1 MAVIGVADN
10 GASSERHARIRRLAS
25 HRRHWTR
32 GLRLVLAAGTAGF
45 LITLWH
51 GIAIAFTLL
60 AYPDAEGSASAI
72 LWAVIFKLPV
82 GPYLSEA
89 AKQTVLEAWLLQRPN
104 LLFGGIGAAI
114 GGLAGVRARALYDR
128 FLVPFDDDLF
138 APIPVAKAYDP
149 LRGTPG
155 DDQATLTVP
164 WCEPRGGPRG
174 DLWRR
179 LHGLAEIADDG
190 ASSQAFGWT
199 VIMGRSGSGKSR
211 MAMEF
216 ARGFSD
222 LSRGRSKPPTRRQRF
237 ATWFRVQVRRRS
249 CGPCDPWDAGWI
261 HPGEG
266 MQDTDLQSAQA
277 GWIGGLETW
286 QPRRPTIVLLDD
298 PVIGDARA
306 IVAAFGKQASR
317 YRHPVRLLVVNQ
329 SAPKDLDLNFDRER
343 DTWVSRFVQPIVQP
357 LIVGADAVLTAPDIR
372 RMRKV
377 LKPRHYMEIG
387 PDPAVE
393 RMLVITRGNPLLV
406 ELAFDRLA
414 RGHALNTLDEESLP
428 AERVDRIIESIRAA
442 GYDDDDRVLDL
453 LAAATLAG
461 SGDRRADRAE
471 LESAIGVNLGLRQ
484 KLHRIFPAEDADLRM
499 VVPPVRPELIGDAFV
514 RRIAEE
520 IGEASDDPTRRG
532 GHRLSTLVAAG
543 WHAEPRAML
552 RSVLRLGGRQNV
564 LGRALAH
571 KPPVDLGLSLAE
583 LTAVYAEAS
592 LQIQREDWLAGQC
605 DRGRGLV
612 PVVRELMERIPAQ
625 DLAEFADALI
635 ALLRPNPT
643 IVVRYREANDLIVH
657 ALTLASEIGAWR
669 SDMALASRLIT
680 WRGASRMSQA
690 DWNPDVSR
698 LLIAIKSKAVVHGR
712 IVAEYLIDN
721 LVEKRAD
728 PSVDRVILRCA
739 ASFARFDVTSN
750 TTNQDMQKIVAEL
763 CGIPTGDGATF
774 AATAFEHLPTP
785 EAVEDG
791 RRQAWLACSVCR
803 ESADA
808 GNTSECRDVI
818 EWVQR
823 IADAHPGDRGIDLA
837 LACAW
842 RELVAA
848 LQKNGDIRGCR
859 DAVGEIQRIA
869 TSYSKDR
876 EIDLVLAQAWCDLAY
891 AFAERGDFDGCYDVI
906 EQLRRVAEFRLGDRD
921 IDFELAL
928 AWRHLASIS
937 IRGDE
942 PGGYR
947 DGVDQVG
954 RIADAH
960 LGDRDIDLELAR
972 SWRDLA
978 RGLMFAGDTSGCR
991 EAVQHVQRI
1000 ADAHPGD
1007 GLIDLGLAITLR
1019 YLAYSLSRSGDA
1031 QNCRHAVERVW
1042 RIANLYAGNPGFLRV
1057 LVQTL
1062 SYYADALAQVG
1073 DSHECR
1079 KAFNAARD
1087 IASSLSR
1094 DVEISRSLAEAA
1106 ACLADVLS
1114 RELDRGSCHNIVQY
1128 VGSIAA
1134 DHPKHLEIDRA
1145 LARSWRHYGYVCF
1158 VEGDVTHCRKAVL
1171 EILRITADHV
1181 HDSQCMQILVEA
1193 KIFLERLLRNAT
1205 EHDSIS

>member
-1 MAVIGVADN
+1 M
-10 GASSERHARIRRLAS
+10 S
-25 HRRHWTR
+25 
-32 GLRLVLAAGTAGF
+32 GF
-45 LITLWH
+45 LIALWH
-51 GIAIAFTLL
+51 GIAIIFSLL

-82 GPYLSEA
+82 GTHLSEA
-89 AKQTVLEAWLLQRPN
+89 AKQTVLEVWLLQRPT
-104 LLFGGIGAAI
+104 LLFGGIGAAV
-114 GGLAGVRARALYDR
+114 GGLAQVRARSLYDR
-128 FLVPFDDDLF
+128 FLVPFDDVLF
-138 APIPVAKAYDP
+138 APIPIAKAYDP

-155 DDQATLTVP
+155 DDQATLTMP
-164 WCEPRGGPRG
+164 WCEPRDGPRG
-174 DLWRR
+174 DLWCR
-179 LHGLAEIADDG
+179 LHGLAEIGDDS

-199 VIMGRSGSGKSR
+199 AIMGRSGSGKSR

-216 ARGFSD
+216 ARGLSD
-222 LSRGRSKPPTRRQRF
+222 VSRGRSKPPTRCQRF
-237 ATWFRVQVRRRS
+237 ATWVRVQVRRRS
-249 CGPCDPWDAGWI
+249 CGSCDPWDAGWI
-261 HPGEG
+261 RPGQG
-266 MQDTDLQSAQA
+266 LQDADLQSAQA
-277 GWIGGLETW
+277 GWTDSLETW

-329 SAPKDLDLNFDRER
+329 SAPKDIDLNFERER
-343 DTWVSRFVQPIVQP
+343 DTWVSRFVQPIIQP

-372 RMRKV
+372 RMREVVAPK
-377 LKPRHYMEIG
+377 HYMEIG
-387 PDPAVE
+387 SDPAVE

-414 RGHALNTLDEESLP
+414 RGHAMSTLDEESLP
-428 AERVDRIIESIRAA
+428 VERVERIIASVRAA

-499 VVPPVRPELIGDAFV
+499 VVPPIRPELIGDAFV

-520 IGEASDDPTRRG
+520 IGEAPDDPTRRG
-532 GHRLSTLVAAG
+532 RHRLSTLVAAG

-612 PVVRELMERIPAQ
+612 PVVRELMERIPAH
-625 DLAEFADALI
+625 DLAEFTDALI

-643 IVVRYREANDLIVH
+643 IVVRYRETNDLIVH
-657 ALTLASEIGAWR
+657 ALTLASELGAWR
-669 SDMALASRLIT
+669 SDMALVSRLIT

-698 LLIAIKSKAVVHGR
+698 LLIAIKSNAVDHGQ
-712 IVAEYLIDN
+712 IVAEHLIDS

-728 PSVDRVILRCA
+728 PNVDRVILRCA

-750 TTNQDMQKIVAEL
+750 STNQDMQNIVAEL
-763 CGIPTGDGATF
+763 CGIPTGDGPAF
-774 AATAFEHLPTP
+774 AATAFQHLPTP

-791 RRQAWLACSVCR
+791 RKQAWLACWVGREHAEAGNISVCR
-803 ESADA
+803 DA
-808 GNTSECRDVI
+808 IG
-818 EWVQR
+818 WGLR
-823 IADAHPGDRGIDLA
+823 IAEVHRDDRRIDLA
-837 LACAW
+837 LACTW

-848 LQKNGDIRGCR
+848 LQTNRDIHGCR

-869 TSYSKDR
+869 KPYPKDR
-876 EIDLVLAQAWCDLAY
+876 EFDLVLAQAWCDLAY
-891 AFAERGDFDGCYDVI
+891 GLSHRGDFDGCYEVI
-906 EQLRRVAEFRLGDRD
+906 EHLRGVADAHLGDRD

-937 IRGDE
+937 AGADE
-942 PGGYR
+942 PGGFR
-947 DGVDQVG
+947 DGVEQVG
-954 RIADAH
+954 HIADAH
-960 LGDRDIDLELAR
+960 LGDRDIDLELTRA
-972 SWRDLA
+972 WRDLA
-978 RGLMFAGDTSGCR
+978 RGLAFAGDAPGGR
-991 EAVQHVQRI
+991 DAVQHVQRI
-1000 ADAHPGD
+1000 ADAHSGD
-1007 GLIDLGLAITLR
+1007 RDIDLGLVLTEL

-1031 QNCRHAVERVW
+1031 QGCRYVVERVW
-1042 RIANLYAGNPGFLRV
+1042 RIAVAHSGDHAFPRVAVQVWSFYAN
-1057 LVQTL
+1057 
-1062 SYYADALAQVG
+1062 ALARVG
-1073 DSHECR
+1073 DTDGCR
-1079 KAFNAARD
+1079 KAVNAARD
-1087 IASSLSR
+1087 IASSLSS
-1094 DVEISRSLAEAA
+1094 DVEISRALAEAA

-1114 RELDRGSCHNIVQY
+1114 REQDTASCRDIVQY
-1128 VGSIAA
+1128 VRSIAV
-1134 DHPKHLEIDRA
+1134 DYPKHLEIDRA
-1145 LARSWRHYGYVCF
+1145 LARALRHYGYSLSVD
-1158 VEGDVTHCRKAVL
+1158 GDIPHCRKAVL
-1171 EILRITADHV
+1171 EIMRITADHPQ
-1181 HDSQCMQILVEA
+1181 DTECMAIFVEA
-1193 KIFLERLLRNAT
+1193 KSILEKLLRVAP
-1205 EHDSIS
+1205 EHDAGS